1 MHTAIICKQLGTCVH
16 GYSYA
21 WTVFFCVYICA
32 VVVYTN
38 WYMDTSSSGQNEGR
52 RFFWTH
58 YYSHRR
64 HNRRTLVGAR
74 TKCEV
79 VDGEDPLDIFH
90 TLAIIL
96 FPKKGYSSVRSEEK
110 VIDI

>member
-1 MHTAIICKQLGTCVH
+1 MVIIMHGLCFFVCTSVLLWFIRIGI
-16 GYSYA
+16 
-21 WTVFFCVYICA
+21 WTHRA
-32 VVVYTN
+32 LDRTREE
-38 WYMDTSSSGQNEGR
+38 D
-52 RFFWTH
+52 FFWTH